1 MIGKCEICGKIK
13 DVQMRYWS
21 YPVRRNVVTCFD
33 CHKDH
38 RENVHKLNQI
48 DMGLSY
54 EDL

>member
-21 YPVRRNVVTCFD
+21 YPVRRNVVTCFN

-38 RENVHKLNQI
+38 RENVHKQVKQI
-48 DMGLSY
+48 
-54 EDL
+54 EDYGFEL